1 MNKLTRKAFV
11 VASVLS
17 LCGSMVVAVS
27 ATAANA
33 SGTKQINAIWLYT
46 GPQNDGGYNT
56 SQEVAMHA
64 MATMPHTKVQGIYNL
79 GYTSETGSI
88 INQAIAKGANVI
100 VDTMGLGSIL
110 TNICKK
116 NPKVYCYSGGDPTA
130 QAKNST
136 SFWLPDWN
144 LGYVAGVAAGLM
156 TKTHVIGFVG
166 PSAYP
171 GDVLD
176 INAYALG
183 CQSVDPKCTVK
194 VIFDNNYFDP
204 PASTQATQTLIS
216 SGADVIRNWIDDPS
230 FCKVAQSK
238 HVYAVGQFNDFSS
251 ACPKS
256 IITSTYWN
264 FANYYKA
271 QVTAI
276 QSGKFKS
283 SGAKGFFV
291 PLSNA
296 PGNPG
301 LGKFGSFVPASVKAK
316 VLAVFAKAVAGKNLI
331 VGPIRD
337 TTGKL
342 RYKKGVAVS
351 PTYMFTTWNWYVK
364 GVITSK

>member
-1 MNKLTRKAFV
+1 MKRLARKAFV
-11 VASVLS
+11 VASVMS
-17 LCGSMVVAVS
+17 LCGSLAITVTGS
-27 ATAANA
+27 AANA
-33 SGTKQINAIWLYT
+33 AGTKQINAIWLYT

-56 SQEVAMHA
+56 SQEVSMNAMS
-64 MATMPHTKVQGIYNL
+64 TMPHVKVQGLYNL
-79 GYTSETGSI
+79 GYTAETGSI
-88 INQAIAKGANVI
+88 IKQAISRGANVI

-130 QAKNST
+130 QAPNST

-156 TKTHVIGFVG
+156 TKTRVIGFVG
-166 PSAYP
+166 PIVYP

-183 CQSVDPKCTVK
+183 CQSVNPKCKVK

-230 FCKVAQSK
+230 FCKVAQTK
-238 HVYAVGQFNDFSS
+238 HVYAVGQFNNFLS

-276 QSGKFKS
+276 QAGKFKS
-283 SGAKGFFV
+283 SGSNFLFV
-291 PLSNA
+291 PLSSA

-301 LGKFGSFVPASVKAK
+301 LGAFGSFVPAKVKAK

-331 VGPIRD
+331 VGPIYD
-337 TTGKL
+337 QSGKL
-342 RYKKGVAVS
+342 RYKAGQSVPPS
-351 PTYMFTTWNWYVK
+351 YMFTAWNWYVK
-364 GVITSK
+364 GVVTSK

>member
-1 MNKLTRKAFV
+1 MKKLTQKAIV
-11 VASVLS
+11 AASVLS
-17 LCGSMVVAVS
+17 LCGSLMIA
-27 ATAANA
+27 ATGTAASA
-33 SGTKQINAIWLYT
+33 SGVKKVNAVWLYT
-46 GPQNDGGYNT
+46 GPKNDGGYNT
-56 SQEVAMHA
+56 SQEVAMNA
-64 MATMPHTKVQGIYNL
+64 MGAMPNAKAQGIYNL

-88 INQAIAKGANVI
+88 ITQAIAKGANVI

-110 TNICKK
+110 TDICKK
-116 NPKVYCYSGGDPTA
+116 NPKVYCYSGGDPTP
-130 QAKNST
+130 QAPNSM

-144 LGYVAGVAAGLM
+144 LGYTAGVAAGLV
-156 TKTHVIGFVG
+156 TKTNVIGFVG

-183 CQSVDPKCTVK
+183 CQSVDPKCKVK

-216 SGADVIRNWIDDPS
+216 AGADVIRGWIDDHS
-230 FCKVAQSK
+230 FCKVAQTD

-264 FANYYKA
+264 FKNYFKA

-276 QSGKFKS
+276 QAGKFQS
-283 SGAKGFFV
+283 SGSKFLFV
-291 PLSNA
+291 PLSTS

-301 LGKFGSFVPASVKAK
+301 LGAFGSFVKPSVKSK
-316 VLAVFAKAVAGKNLI
+316 VLAVFDKAVAGKNLI
-331 VGPIRD
+331 VGPIYD
-337 TTGKL
+337 QSGKL
-342 RYKKGVAVS
+342 RYKAGQAVS
-351 PTYMFTTWNWYVK
+351 PSYMFTTWNWYVK

>member
-1 MNKLTRKAFV
+1 MKKWARTAFV

-17 LCGSMVVAVS
+17 LCGTSAIVVSGS
-27 ATAANA
+27 AGA
-33 SGTKQINAIWLYT
+33 SGTKKIDAVWLYT
-46 GPQNDGGYNT
+46 GPKNDGGYNS
-56 SQEVAMHA
+56 SQEIAMNA
-64 MATMPHTKVQGIYNL
+64 MGKMPNVKVQGIYNL

-88 INQAIAKGANVI
+88 IEQAIAKGANVI

-110 TNICKK
+110 TNICKVHT
-116 NPKVYCYSGGDPTA
+116 NVYCFGGGDTSPQLANT
-130 QAKNST
+130 T

-144 LGYVAGVAAGLM
+144 FGYVAGVAAGLM
-156 TKTHVIGFVG
+156 TKTNVIGFVG

-194 VIFDNNYFDP
+194 VVFDNNYFDP

-216 SGADVIRNWIDDPS
+216 AGADVIRNWIDDPS
-230 FCKVAQSK
+230 FCKVAQSD

-256 IITSTYWN
+256 IITSTVWN
-264 FANYYKA
+264 FANYFKNEV
-271 QVTAI
+271 QVI
-276 QSGKFKS
+276 QAGHFKS
-283 SGAKGFFV
+283 SGTNFLFV

-296 PGNPG
+296 PGGPG

-316 VLAVFAKAVAGKNLI
+316 VLAVFDKAVAGKNLI
-331 VGPIRD
+331 VGPIYD
-337 TTGKL
+337 SSGKL
-342 RYKKGVAVS
+342 RYKSGVAVS
-351 PTYMFTTWNWYVK
+351 PSYMFTSWNWYVK
-364 GVITSK
+364 GVVTSS

>member
-17 LCGSMVVAVS
+17 LCAPLVIAVTG
-27 ATAANA
+27 TAANA
-33 SGTKQINAIWLYT
+33 SGTKQVNAIWLYT

-56 SQEVAMHA
+56 SQEVAMKA
-64 MATMPHTKVQGIYNL
+64 MGTMPHTKVQGIYNL

-88 INQAIAKGANVI
+88 ITQAISKGANVI

-116 NPKVYCYSGGDPTA
+116 NPKIYCYSGGDPTA
-130 QAKNST
+130 QSSNST

-144 LGYVAGVAAGLM
+144 LGYTAGVAAGLM
-156 TKTHVIGFVG
+156 TKSHVIGFVG

-194 VIFDNNYFDP
+194 VIWDNSYFNP

-216 SGADVIRNWIDDPS
+216 SGADVIRGWIDDPS
-230 FCKVAQSK
+230 FCKVAQTN
-238 HVYAVGQFNDFSS
+238 HVYAVGQFNDFLS

-264 FANYYKA
+264 FANFYKA

-283 SGAKGFFV
+283 SGAKGLFV

-301 LGKFGSFVPASVKAK
+301 LGKFGSFVPASVKSK

-331 VGPIRD
+331 VGPIYD
-337 TTGKL
+337 QKGKL
-342 RYKKGVAVS
+342 RYKAGQAVS
-351 PTYMFTTWNWYVK
+351 PSYMFTTWNWYVK
-364 GVITSK
+364 GVVTSK